1 MIYVQESIKSEKFIE
16 YKGIKIHESLL
27 NNDDVS
33 QGLDYNENTEV
44 VYIDEYKPSGS
55 TWMEHFDNMH
65 DALAHAALEIKR
77 IGLENDNHY
86 ILPTR
91 L

>member
-1 MIYVQESIKSEKFIE
+1 MNIQERIHKDEFIY
-16 YKGIKIHESLL
+16 YKGIRIHKSLLL
-27 NNDDVS
+27 NNDVS
-33 QGLDYNENTEV
+33 EGLDYNPDTKV
-44 VYIDEYKPSGS
+44 VYVDEYKPSGS

-65 DALAHAALEIKR
+65 DALSHAALEIKR